1 MIRDGDVLT
10 LGEDVLTFWWG
21 RFDQKMGTLWLGEF
35 WLGDVLT
42 LRYQHLRTTFD
53 NTNVYT
59 HIYKAESLL

>member
-1 MIRDGDVLT
+1 MTRGVLT
-10 LGEDVLTFWWG
+10 GG
-21 RFDQKMGTLWLGEF
+21 RFDLLSS
-35 WLGDVLT
+35 